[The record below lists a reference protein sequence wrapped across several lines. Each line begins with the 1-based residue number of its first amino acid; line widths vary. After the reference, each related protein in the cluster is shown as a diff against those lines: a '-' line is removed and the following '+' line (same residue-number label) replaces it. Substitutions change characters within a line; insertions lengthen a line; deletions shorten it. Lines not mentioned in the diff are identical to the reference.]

1 MAKKVDWAAI
11 RDDYLQHKGTQ
22 AQLAERY
29 GVSAKTLAHHCIAEK
44 WTAMRREADRA
55 AAAEAVVTAAGS
67 AIEYQTRIH
76 KAAMQLLGRVEEY
89 LAASAGDR
97 KLKSTDLL
105 NLSRALQAIKDVA
118 DVRSPGDM
126 AEQAARIDKL
136 RADAKRDDDKGE
148 EIRVELTPEAE
159 EYAG

>member
-1 MAKKVDWAAI
+1 MDGHAQGGGSCCGGGSGRHGGGIGNRVSDAHSQGGDAAF
-11 RDDYLQHKGTQ
+11 GT
-22 AQLAERY
+22 R
-29 GVSAKTLAHHCIAEK
+29 
-44 WTAMRREADRA
+44 
-55 AAAEAVVTAAGS
+55 
-67 AIEYQTRIH
+67 
-76 KAAMQLLGRVEEY
+76 GRV
-89 LAASAGDR
+89 SCG
-97 KLKSTDLL
+97 
-105 NLSRALQAIKDVA
+105 DVA